1 MKPQNKEELDM
12 SKKINPKLLPFKK
25 GDILEVE
32 IDEMAFGGNG
42 IVWTELPDGR
52 VPIFIE
58 NAIKGQTRQVQIT
71 KIDRRHIEARDI
83 ALLHPSPN
91 EIEIPYQ
98 AIPGAPYATLPYD
111 EQQAFKQNEVL
122 QLLNRI
128 GKIDAEPRFDTY
140 LASPSLWHYR
150 NKMEYSFSVIRWDK
164 ESNDTSDDFALG
176 FKKKGTWWIVEP
188 LHKDS
193 GLLDADLE
201 GNLKRIEDWC
211 IKSQLPAW
219 HPPQRHGFY
228 RYLVAR
234 KSYLQDQILLN
245 LVTTDEGI
253 EKFDSEGWV
262 KLLKDI
268 LGARLAGVIHT
279 INNDTGDRVDPLN
292 GEHRI
297 LFGRDKITED
307 ILGLQFEISM
317 KSFFQTNPKSAERLY
332 AKAIDYVKEVGQS
345 GTILDLFCGT
355 GTISQL
361 LKKAGFNEVIG
372 VDIEPKAIE
381 NAKENAARNNIDN
394 ITFFATDV
402 GKFLLEQPQYHNQ
415 LQVLMMDPPRAG
427 IAPKTLRKVID
438 LNANYI
444 VYISCNPAT
453 FARDTETLEA
463 NGYTLEK
470 WSLID
475 QFPHTS
481 HVEVLG
487 RFKRLETT
495 GTPD

>member
-1 MKPQNKEELDM
+1 MG
-12 SKKINPKLLPFKK
+12 KKINPKLLPFKK

-32 IDEMAFGGNG
+32 IDDMAFGGNG
-42 IVWTELPDGR
+42 IVWVELPDGK
-52 VPIFIE
+52 VPLFIE
-58 NAIKGQTRQVQIT
+58 NAITGQSRMVQIT

-83 ALLHPSPN
+83 ALVQKAPV
-91 EIEIPYQ
+91 EIDIPYQ
-98 AIPGAPYATLPYD
+98 AIPGAPYATLPYAS
-111 EQQAFKQNEVL
+111 QQQFKQNEVL

-128 GKIDAEPRFDTY
+128 GKIDAGPRFDTY

-164 ESNDTSDDFALG
+164 EKNETTDDFALG
-176 FKKKGTWWIVEP
+176 FKKKGTWWIVES
-188 LHKDS
+188 LQKDS
-193 GLLDADLE
+193 GLLDATLE
-201 GNLKRIEDWC
+201 GQLHKIEEWC

-245 LVTTDEGI
+245 LVTTDEGM
-253 EKFDSEGWV
+253 EKFDAKGWV
-262 KLLKDI
+262 ELLQGI
-268 LGARLAGVIHT
+268 LGERLAGVIHT

-292 GEHRI
+292 GEHRL
-297 LFGRDKITED
+297 LFGNDKITED

-332 AKAIDYVKEVGQS
+332 SKAIEYVKEVGQS

-361 LKKAGFNEVIG
+361 LKKTGFNEVIG

-381 NAKENAARNNIDN
+381 NAKENAARNNIEN

-402 GKFLLEQPQYHNQ
+402 GKFLLEQPQYQNE

-463 NGYTLEK
+463 NGYQLEK

-487 RFKRLETT
+487 RFKRTPTLENK
-495 GTPD
+495 D

>member
-1 MKPQNKEELDM
+1 M
-12 SKKINPKLLPFKK
+12 SKKINPKILPFKK

-42 IVWTELPDGR
+42 IVWTELPDGK

-58 NAIKGQTRQVQIT
+58 NAIKGQLRQVQIT

-83 ALLHPSPN
+83 ALLQSSPD
-91 EIEIPYQ
+91 EITIPYQ
-98 AIPGAPYATLPYD
+98 PIPGAPYATLPY
-111 EQQAFKQNEVL
+111 EQQQAFKKNEVL

-128 GKIDAEPRFDTY
+128 GKVDAQPLFDTY

-164 ESNDTSDDFALG
+164 EKNETVDDFALG
-176 FKKKGTWWIVEP
+176 FKKKGTWWIVES
-188 LHKDS
+188 LQKDS
-193 GLLDADLE
+193 GLLDAELE
-201 GNLKRIEDWC
+201 SGLKSIEDWC

-245 LVTTDEGI
+245 LVTTDDGI
-253 EKFDSEGWV
+253 EKFDAVGWV
-262 KLLKDI
+262 AHLQSI
-268 LGARLAGVIHT
+268 LGKRLAGVIHT

-292 GEHRI
+292 GEHRL
-297 LFGRDKITED
+297 LFGKDKITED

-332 AKAIDYVKEVGQS
+332 AKAIEYVQEVGQD

-361 LKKAGFNEVIG
+361 LKKAGFSEVIG

-381 NAKENAARNNIDN
+381 NAKENAARNQIEN

-402 GKFLLEQPQYHNQ
+402 GKFLLEQPQYQNQ
-415 LQVLMMDPPRAG
+415 LKVLMMDPPRAG
-427 IAPKTLRKVID
+427 IAPKTLRKVMD
-438 LNANYI
+438 LNAQYI

-453 FARDTETLEA
+453 FARDTETMEA
-463 NGYTLEK
+463 NGYALEK

-487 RFKRLETT
+487 RFRKRSDLH
-495 GTPD
+495 

>member
-1 MKPQNKEELDM
+1 M
-12 SKKINPKLLPFKK
+12 SKKINPKALPFKK

-42 IVWTELPDGR
+42 IVWTELPDGK

-58 NAIKGQTRQVQIT
+58 NAIKGQLRQVQIT

-83 ALLHPSPN
+83 ALLQSSSD
-91 EIEIPYQ
+91 EITIPYQ
-98 AIPGAPYATLPYD
+98 PIPGAPYATLPY
-111 EQQAFKQNEVL
+111 EQQQAFKKNEVL

-128 GKIDAEPRFDTY
+128 GKVDALPLFDTY

-164 ESNDTSDDFALG
+164 EKNETVDDFALG
-176 FKKKGTWWIVEP
+176 FKKKGTWWIVES
-188 LHKDS
+188 LQKDS
-193 GLLDADLE
+193 GLLDSELE
-201 GNLKRIEDWC
+201 TGLKSIEDWC

-245 LVTTDEGI
+245 LVTTDDGI
-253 EKFDSEGWV
+253 EKFDAHGWV
-262 KLLKDI
+262 ALLQGI
-268 LGARLAGVIHT
+268 LGNRLAGVIHT

-292 GEHRI
+292 GEHRL
-297 LFGRDKITED
+297 LFGKDKITED

-332 AKAIDYVKEVGQS
+332 AKAIEYVQEVGKD

-381 NAKENAARNNIDN
+381 NAKENAARNQIEN

-402 GKFLLEQPQYHNQ
+402 GKFLLEQPQYQNQ
-415 LQVLMMDPPRAG
+415 LKVLMMDPPRAG
-427 IAPKTLRKVID
+427 IAPKTLRKVMD
-438 LNANYI
+438 LNAQYI

-453 FARDTETLEA
+453 FARDTETMEA
-463 NGYTLEK
+463 NGYALEK

-487 RFKRLETT
+487 RFRKNNPSSVQFLPTKSV
-495 GTPD
+495 DI

>member
-1 MKPQNKEELDM
+1 M

-25 GDILEVE
+25 GDVLEVE

-42 IVWTELPDGR
+42 IVWVELPEGK
-52 VPIFIE
+52 VPMFIE
-58 NAIKGQTRQVQIT
+58 NAIKGQLREVQVT

-83 ALLHPSPN
+83 RLIKKSTEEEDLKF
-91 EIEIPYQ
+91 Q

-111 EQQAFKQNEVL
+111 KQRHFKQSEVTE
-122 QLLNRI
+122 LLKRI
-128 GKIDAEPRFDTY
+128 GKVEPESLFDDY
-140 LASPSLWHYR
+140 IASPLLWHYR

-164 ESNDTSDDFALG
+164 EKNDTADDFALG
-176 FKKKGTWWIVEP
+176 FKKKGTWWIVES
-188 LHKDS
+188 LQNDS
-193 GLLDADLE
+193 GLLDQELE
-201 GNLKRIEDWC
+201 GNMARIEKWC
-211 IKSQLPAW
+211 IDTGLPAW
-219 HPPQRHGFY
+219 HPPQRHGFF

-253 EKFDSEGWV
+253 ENFHSEEWV
-262 KLLKDI
+262 QLLQDI
-268 LGARLAGVIHT
+268 LGNRLAGVIHT
-279 INNDTGDRVDPLN
+279 INNDTGDRVDPLQ
-292 GEHRI
+292 GEHRL
-297 LFGRDKITED
+297 LFGNDKIIES
-307 ILGLQFEISM
+307 ILGLKFEVSM

-332 AKAIDYVKEVGQS
+332 AKAIEYVKEVGQA

-361 LKKAGFNEVIG
+361 LSQAGFEQVIG

-381 NAKENAARNNIDN
+381 NAKENAARNNISN
-394 ITFFATDV
+394 LEFFATDV
-402 GKFLLEQPQYHNQ
+402 GKFLLEQPQYKDQ

-427 IAPKTLRKVID
+427 IAPKTLRKVMD
-438 LNANYI
+438 LNAQYM

-453 FARDTETLEA
+453 FARDTETLQA
-463 NGYTLEK
+463 NGYHLEK

-487 RFKRLETT
+487 RFKKISE
-495 GTPD
+495 

>member
-1 MKPQNKEELDM
+1 M

-25 GDILEVE
+25 GDVLEVE
-32 IDEMAFGGNG
+32 IDDMAFGGNG
-42 IVWTELPDGR
+42 IVWVELPDGK
-52 VPIFIE
+52 VPLFIE
-58 NAIKGQTRQVQIT
+58 NAIAGQTRMVQIT

-83 ALLHPSPN
+83 ALIQTAP
-91 EIEIPYQ
+91 IEEDIPFQ
-98 AIPGAPYATLPYD
+98 PIPGAPYATLPY
-111 EQQAFKQNEVL
+111 ESQQQFKKNEVL

-128 GKIDAEPRFDTY
+128 GKIDAAPRFDTY

-164 ESNDTSDDFALG
+164 EKNDTVDDFALG
-176 FKKKGTWWIVEP
+176 FKKKGTWWIVES
-188 LHKDS
+188 LQKDS
-193 GLLDADLE
+193 GLLDATLE
-201 GNLKRIEDWC
+201 GHLHEIETWC

-268 LGARLAGVIHT
+268 LGERLAGVIHT

-292 GEHRI
+292 GEHRL

-381 NAKENAARNNIDN
+381 NAKENAARNNIEN
-394 ITFFATDV
+394 INFFALDV
-402 GKFLLEQPQYHNQ
+402 GKFLLEQPQYQDQ

-453 FARDTETLEA
+453 FARDTETLEG

-487 RFKRLETT
+487 RFKREQNVQKK
-495 GTPD
+495 D

>member
-1 MKPQNKEELDM
+1 M
-12 SKKINPKLLPFKK
+12 SKKINPKVLPFKK

-42 IVWTELPDGR
+42 IVWTELPDGK

-58 NAIKGQTRQVQIT
+58 NAIKGQLRQIQIT

-83 ALLHPSPN
+83 ALMQSSPD
-91 EIEIPYQ
+91 EISIPYQ
-98 AIPGAPYATLPYD
+98 PIPGAPYATLPY
-111 EQQAFKQNEVL
+111 EHQQAFKKNEVL

-128 GKIDAEPRFDTY
+128 GKVNALPLFDTY

-164 ESNDTSDDFALG
+164 EKNETVDDFALG
-176 FKKKGTWWIVEP
+176 FKKKGTWWIVES
-188 LHKDS
+188 LQKDS
-193 GLLDADLE
+193 GLLDSELE
-201 GNLKRIEDWC
+201 TGLKSIEDWC

-245 LVTTDEGI
+245 LVTTDDGI
-253 EKFDSEGWV
+253 EKFDAVGWV
-262 KLLKDI
+262 ELLKNI
-268 LGARLAGVIHT
+268 LGSRLAGVIHT

-292 GEHRI
+292 GEHR
-297 LFGRDKITED
+297 LLYGKDKITED

-332 AKAIDYVKEVGQS
+332 AKAIEYVKEVGYD

-361 LKKAGFNEVIG
+361 LKKAGFDEVIG

-381 NAKENAARNNIDN
+381 NAKENAARNQIENIA
-394 ITFFATDV
+394 FFATDV
-402 GKFLLEQPQYHNQ
+402 GKFLLEQPQYQNQ
-415 LQVLMMDPPRAG
+415 LKVLMMDPPRAG
-427 IAPKTLRKVID
+427 IAPKTLRKVMD
-438 LNANYI
+438 LNAQYI

-463 NGYTLEK
+463 NDYSLEK

-487 RFKRLETT
+487 RFKRNRVL
-495 GTPD
+495 

>member
-1 MKPQNKEELDM
+1 M
-12 SKKINPKLLPFKK
+12 SKKINPKILPFKK

-42 IVWTELPDGR
+42 IVWTELPDGK

-58 NAIKGQTRQVQIT
+58 NAIKGQLRQVQIT

-83 ALLHPSPN
+83 ALLQSSPD
-91 EIEIPYQ
+91 EITIPYQ
-98 AIPGAPYATLPYD
+98 PIPGAPYATLPY
-111 EQQAFKQNEVL
+111 EQQQAFKKNEVL

-128 GKIDAEPRFDTY
+128 GKVDAQPLFDTY

-164 ESNDTSDDFALG
+164 EKNETVDDFALG
-176 FKKKGTWWIVEP
+176 FKKKGTWWIVES
-188 LHKDS
+188 LQKDS
-193 GLLDADLE
+193 GLLDAELE
-201 GNLKRIEDWC
+201 SGLKSIEDWC

-245 LVTTDEGI
+245 LVTTDDGI
-253 EKFDSEGWV
+253 EKFDTVGWV
-262 KLLKDI
+262 ALLQSI
-268 LGARLAGVIHT
+268 LGKRLAGVIHT

-292 GEHRI
+292 GEHRL
-297 LFGRDKITED
+297 LFGKDKITED

-332 AKAIDYVKEVGQS
+332 AKAIEYVQEVGQDC
-345 GTILDLFCGT
+345 TILDLFCGT

-361 LKKAGFNEVIG
+361 LKKAGFSEVIG

-381 NAKENAARNNIDN
+381 NAKENAARNQIEN

-402 GKFLLEQPQYHNQ
+402 GKFLLEQPQYQNQ
-415 LQVLMMDPPRAG
+415 LKVLMMDPPRAG
-427 IAPKTLRKVID
+427 IAPKTLRKVMD
-438 LNANYI
+438 LNAQYI

-453 FARDTETLEA
+453 FARDTETMEA
-463 NGYTLEK
+463 NGYVLEK

-487 RFKRLETT
+487 RFQKQSDLQRNH
-495 GTPD
+495 

>member
-1 MKPQNKEELDM
+1 MN
-12 SKKINPKLLPFKK
+12 KKINPQQLPFKK

-32 IDEMAFGGNG
+32 IDDMAFGGNG
-42 IVWTELPDGR
+42 IVWVDIPDGK
-52 VPIFIE
+52 VPLFIE
-58 NAIKGQTRQVQIT
+58 NAIKGQTREVQIT
-71 KIDRRHIEARDI
+71 KIDKRHIEARDI
-83 ALLHPSPN
+83 RLVKKSDV
-91 EIEIPYQ
+91 EIDLEFQ
-98 AIPGAPYATLPYD
+98 AIPGAPYATLPYEKQRD
-111 EQQAFKQNEVL
+111 FKHNEVAE
-122 QLLNRI
+122 LLRRI
-128 GKIDAEPRFDTY
+128 GKIEPAPLFDEY
-140 LASPSLWHYR
+140 IASPLLWHYR

-164 ESNDTSDDFALG
+164 EKNDTVDDFGLG
-176 FKKKGTWWIVEP
+176 FKKKGTWWIVES
-188 LHKDS
+188 LQNDS
-193 GLLDADLE
+193 GLLDLQLE
-201 GNLKRIEDWC
+201 GNMNRIEKWC
-211 IKSQLPAW
+211 IDSGLPAW
-219 HPPQRHGFY
+219 HPPQRHGFF

-253 EKFDSEGWV
+253 ENFDAKGWV
-262 KLLKDI
+262 ALLQDI
-268 LGARLAGVIHT
+268 LGERLAGVIHT

-292 GEHRI
+292 GEHRL
-297 LFGRDKITED
+297 LFGNEKITES
-307 ILGLQFEISM
+307 ILGLKFEISM

-332 AKAIDYVKEVGQS
+332 SKAIDYVKEVGKT

-361 LKKAGFNEVIG
+361 LSQAGFEQVIG

-381 NAKENAARNNIDN
+381 NAKENAERNKISNLE
-394 ITFFATDV
+394 FFATDV
-402 GKFLLEQPQYHNQ
+402 GKFLLEQPQYQNQ

-427 IAPKTLRKVID
+427 IAPKTLRKVMD
-438 LNANYI
+438 LNAQYM

-463 NGYTLEK
+463 NGYELEK

-487 RFKRLETT
+487 RFKKTSAN
-495 GTPD
+495 

>member
-1 MKPQNKEELDM
+1 M
-12 SKKINPKLLPFKK
+12 SKKINPKDLPFKK
-25 GDILEVE
+25 GDVLEVE

-42 IVWTELPDGR
+42 IVWVDIPDGK
-52 VPIFIE
+52 VPLFIE
-58 NAIKGQTRQVQIT
+58 NAIKGQTREVQIT

-83 ALLHPSPN
+83 RL
-91 EIEIPYQ
+91 IEKSGIELDIPYQ
-98 AIPGAPYATLPYD
+98 PIPGAPYASMPY
-111 EQQAFKQNEVL
+111 ELQRSFKQNEVIE
-122 QLLNRI
+122 LLRRI
-128 GKIDAEPRFDTY
+128 GKIEAEPLLDEY
-140 LASPSLWHYR
+140 IASPSLWHYR

-164 ESNDTSDDFALG
+164 EKNDTVDDFGLG
-176 FKKKGTWWIVEP
+176 FKKKGTWWIVES
-188 LHKDS
+188 LQKDS
-193 GLLDADLE
+193 GLLDEQLE
-201 GNLKRIEDWC
+201 SKMHLIEEWC
-211 IKSQLPAW
+211 IKSGLPAW
-219 HPPQRHGFY
+219 HPPQRHGFF

-245 LVTTDEGI
+245 LVTTDDGI
-253 EKFDSEGWV
+253 EQFDSSAWV
-262 KLLKDI
+262 SLLQSI
-268 LGARLAGVIHT
+268 LGNRLAGVIHT

-292 GEHRI
+292 GEHRL
-297 LFGRDKITED
+297 LFGSEKITES

-332 AKAIDYVKEVGQS
+332 AKAIDYVKEVGQT

-361 LKKAGFNEVIG
+361 LSKAGFSEVIG

-381 NAKENAARNNIDN
+381 NAQENARRNAINN
-394 ITFFATDV
+394 LTFFATDV
-402 GKFLLEQPQYHNQ
+402 GKFLLEQPQYQHQ
-415 LQVLMMDPPRAG
+415 LHVLMMDPPRAG
-427 IAPKTLRKVID
+427 IAPKTLRKVMD
-438 LNANYI
+438 LQANFI

-463 NGYTLEK
+463 NGYALEK

-487 RFKRLETT
+487 RFKKRSE
-495 GTPD
+495 

>member
-1 MKPQNKEELDM
+1 MKPFAREEIM
-12 SKKINPKLLPFKK
+12 SKRINPNHLPFKK
-25 GDILEVE
+25 GDVLEVE

-42 IVWTELPDGR
+42 IVWVEIPDGK
-52 VPIFIE
+52 VPLFIE
-58 NAIKGQTRQVQIT
+58 NAIKGQTRQVQVT

-83 ALLHPSPN
+83 QLIQPSIE
-91 EIEIPYQ
+91 EIDIPFQ
-98 AIPGAPYATLPYD
+98 PIPGAPYATLPY
-111 EQQAFKQNEVL
+111 EKQRTFKQNEVL
-122 QLLNRI
+122 ELLKRI
-128 GKIDAEPRFDTY
+128 GKVEAEPIFDEY
-140 LASPSLWHYR
+140 IASPSLWHYR

-164 ESNDTSDDFALG
+164 EKNETQDDFALG
-176 FKKKGTWWIVEP
+176 FKKKGTWWIVES
-188 LHKDS
+188 LQKDS
-193 GLLDADLE
+193 GLLDEQLE
-201 GNLKRIEDWC
+201 SHLKKIEDWC
-211 IKSQLPAW
+211 IQSQLPAW

-245 LVTTDEGI
+245 LVTTDEGL
-253 EKFDSEGWV
+253 EQFDSSGWV
-262 KLLKDI
+262 TLLQEI
-268 LGARLAGVIHT
+268 LGSRLAGVIHT

-292 GEHRI
+292 GEHR
-297 LFGRDKITED
+297 LLYGNEKITES

-332 AKAIDYVKEVGQS
+332 AKAIEYVKEVGQS

-361 LKKAGFNEVIG
+361 LSQAGFNEVIG
-372 VDIEPKAIE
+372 VDIEPKAID
-381 NAKENAARNNIDN
+381 NAKENATRNGITNL
-394 ITFFATDV
+394 TFFATDV
-402 GKFLLEQPQYHNQ
+402 GKFLLEQPQYQNQ

-427 IAPKTLRKVID
+427 IAPKTLRKVMD
-438 LNANYI
+438 LNAEYI

-463 NGYTLEK
+463 TGYRLEK

-487 RFKRLETT
+487 RFKKTSAN
-495 GTPD
+495 